1 MDTKLKTL
9 LLLLVVLKETRAAP
23 PCDGDCSTACSC
35 YGKNLLKVPHN
46 MPTSMTA
53 FRLQEN
59 RISSLGKRD
68 FSSKNLLK
76 VPHNM
81 PTSMTAFRLQEN
93 RISTL
98 GKRDFSRYSKLEEI
112 YLYDNSIRSIQVGTF
127 SPVPHLLVLYLSSN
141 HLSTLPQGLFHGL
154 DQLQSLYLS
163 HNRIEDVP
171 SFSVTDLPKLEFL
184 SLGNNGIYSI
194 SPDAFINLP
203 SLKYLFLGNNKL
215 TEIPT
220 VDMQLPTLAT
230 LFLYN
235 NSIWEIPDNAFWNQ
249 PNLVTLYL
257 DTNKIYHI
265 APKAFRGLDKLN
277 RLFLFGNQITDLPDS
292 VFFGLSNLEVI
303 RLQDNQISQVHAN
316 TFAGITR
323 LEYLFL
329 DYNNIREFPI
339 EALSNVEIDE
349 LGMSNNQMETLSPEV
364 YDILSDVNWKG
375 FVENNPW
382 HCDCNMI
389 PFRQKINLSFV
400 FDNYLSYQM
409 TCNSPGKFYGKR
421 LTDIDPEDLT
431 CDNATS
437 VVLGILFAILIIV
450 AIVLVVRYR
459 RRASKNVPS
468 HQRSTLASNT
478 LTRNTLTRNTLTRNT
493 LTRNTLTRNTL
504 IRNTL
509 TRNNAPVGRGAA
521 QGPGRA
527 YGRSKPPTR
536 PPPPRAV
543 GGRGAQGGSVGRG
556 AGGGNQQSFARQH
569 NQFDPHKD
577 RGRSGPP
584 SRPPPPLSPKGMGPE
599 TSNTDSHKGATGRG
613 QPPRPTFAPGQRS
626 QSNLYSNSA
635 FGHVHKPVAT
645 SSTPARKQGAKKS
658 LFGFINP
665 NKESATSD
673 HQTQRI
679 EAGKQN
685 RFDSSGSKLSR
696 HTSLAKCLP
705 PSQPPPPPPTISR
718 GKEDGQAVSTNINRG
733 GGTLTD
739 NPLMKVDKQSDK
751 FSPQGKDSR
760 HALRPVITRPKP
772 SLKPMLLPRPTF
784 QKPQPGKTEGGDM
797 TSDQP
802 QKDVAWQHP
811 QLTTQP
817 PPPEEPNLS
826 NPYKRTVSGSTSSET
841 SESTSLPSLQP
852 RPTNSKISSR
862 IQAIQSSLKQ

>member
-59 RISSLGKRD
+59 RISS
-68 FSSKNLLK
+68 
-76 VPHNM
+76 
-81 PTSMTAFRLQEN
+81 
-93 RISTL
+93 L

-468 HQRSTLASNT
+468 HQR
-478 LTRNTLTRNTLTRNT
+478 
-493 LTRNTLTRNTL
+493 
-504 IRNTL
+504 
-509 TRNNAPVGRGAA
+509 GAA